1 MDDATSLTS
10 LQDNSVGGAVID
22 KGLFDS
28 LHCSLPNIH
37 FSDDDEEEDPIR
49 SIMESV
55 HRVLRPS
62 RPFVFFSRSGPQF
75 MLKRTFGDGLEGDE
89 RRKLWSEVSVVQL
102 VGLNAMMYRFIKANE
117 SDSSVSHEN
126 IRVTT
131 RSFRHKNKRRR

>member
-1 MDDATSLTS
+1 
-10 LQDNSVGGAVID
+10 
-22 KGLFDS
+22 
-28 LHCSLPNIH
+28 
-37 FSDDDEEEDPIR
+37 
-49 SIMESV
+49 MESV

-89 RRKLWSEVSVVQL
+89 RRKLWSDVSVVQL